1 MEYSE
6 ETIREAIARE
16 MARGGQVYL
25 VYNHV
30 STISDMAKRV
40 QDMVP
45 SARVSYAHG
54 RMNAEQIED
63 IMYDFVNGDV
73 DVLVTTTIIE
83 TGLDIANVNT
93 IIICDADRMGL
104 SQLYQLRGRVGRSN
118 RTAYAFLMYRRNK
131 LLKET
136 AEKRLSA
143 IREYTELGSGF
154 RIAMR
159 DLEIRGAGNMLG
171 KAQSGHM
178 AEVGYDLYCKLL
190 NESVMALKGEN
201 IESTEFDTSI
211 DLDVDA
217 FIPPTYVPNEVQ
229 KLNLYKRIASISTQD
244 EYEDML
250 DELMDRFG
258 EPPKSV
264 QSLLVIALL
273 KARAHALGIT
283 ELTQKD
289 DEIHLIF
296 YEKAKISPDKVSDFL
311 KNSRGRF
318 RFVVGKKPYFSCQ
331 LAKKNGKREDV
342 LQAAGRMLTEV
353 KDGMLDMTL

>member
-1 MEYSE
+1 
-6 ETIREAIARE
+6 
-16 MARGGQVYL
+16 
-25 VYNHV
+25 
-30 STISDMAKRV
+30 
-40 QDMVP
+40 
-45 SARVSYAHG
+45 
-54 RMNAEQIED
+54 
-63 IMYDFVNGDV
+63 
-73 DVLVTTTIIE
+73 
-83 TGLDIANVNT
+83 
-93 IIICDADRMGL
+93 
-104 SQLYQLRGRVGRSN
+104 
-118 RTAYAFLMYRRNK
+118 
-131 LLKET
+131 
-136 AEKRLSA
+136 
-143 IREYTELGSGF
+143 
-154 RIAMR
+154 
-159 DLEIRGAGNMLG
+159 
-171 KAQSGHM
+171 M